1 VRGSDVK
8 RGPFLSALRSW
19 CRRNGRS
26 CRVDT
31 VAGKG
36 SHVKVRVDAAATI
49 VKDGEL
55 SPIYIEVVLKQ
66 LGIPKDAVRG
76 KR

>member
-1 VRGSDVK
+1 
-8 RGPFLSALRSW
+8 
-19 CRRNGRS
+19 
-26 CRVDT
+26 
-31 VAGKG
+31 
-36 SHVKVRVDAAATI
+36 

-66 LGIPKDAVRG
+66 LGISKDAVRG

>member
-1 VRGSDVK
+1 MAMK
-8 RGPFLSALRSW
+8 RGPFLSAIRAW
-19 CRRNGRS
+19 CRKNARS
-26 CRVDT
+26 FEVDT

-36 SHVKVRVDAAATI
+36 SHVKVRVGASATI

-55 SPIYIEVVLKQ
+55 SPIYMEIVLKQ

>member
-1 VRGSDVK
+1 MSVGAS
-8 RGPFLSALRSW
+8 
-19 CRRNGRS
+19 
-26 CRVDT
+26 
-31 VAGKG
+31 
-36 SHVKVRVDAAATI
+36 ATI

-55 SPIYIEVVLKQ
+55 SSIYMEIVLKQ